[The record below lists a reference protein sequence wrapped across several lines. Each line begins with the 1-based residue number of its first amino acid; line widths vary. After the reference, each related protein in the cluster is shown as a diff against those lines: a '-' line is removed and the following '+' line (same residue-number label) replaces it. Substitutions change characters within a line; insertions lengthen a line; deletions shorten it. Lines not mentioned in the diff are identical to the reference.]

1 MIRSTST
8 LGFASLFAL
17 VLASPTVVPVP
28 ASAAP
33 AGAPTATEPRYAT
46 VEIDTS
52 DVGEEGPV
60 IKRRTRERT
69 DVVLRAA
76 NVLPGRTS
84 DDPLIHVDI
93 DELTGSEPGYQC
105 EVWISRADVVLGER
119 RRVECT
125 LCTETEI
132 VERVE
137 TTVSELVAQLDV
149 LLEVQPEPDEPLGE
163 PDEPEPTTAPASGSP
178 ATDAGRAPLGAL
190 GKTGIALIAMGIAGA
205 GVGAVLVALPPKV
218 DQDDPLYETTYRPP
232 GVGTLAAGAAV
243 LVTGV
248 VLLVVDRRRARS
260 RTTALA
266 PALGPSTAGLTWSGR
281 F

>member
-1 MIRSTST
+1 MMRSTST
-8 LGFASLFAL
+8 LGIAGLFAL
-17 VLASPTVVPVP
+17 VLASPAV
-28 ASAAP
+28 AA
-33 AGAPTATEPRYAT
+33 AHTATEPRYAT

-60 IKRRTRERT
+60 LKRRTRERT

-93 DELTGSEPGYQC
+93 DEITGSEPGYQC

-119 RRVECT
+119 RRVECM

-132 VERVE
+132 VQRVE
-137 TTVSELVAQLDV
+137 TTVSELVVQLDV
-149 LLEVQPEPDEPLGE
+149 LLKAEEPEPDEPVAE
-163 PDEPEPTTAPASGSP
+163 PDEPEPTTDPVAGSP
-178 ATDAGRAPLGAL
+178 AADQGRALLGAL
-190 GKTGIALIAMGIAGA
+190 GKTGIALIAMGVAGA

-232 GVGTLAAGAAV
+232 GIGTLAAGAAV

-248 VLLVVDRRRARS
+248 VMLVVDRRRPRS
-260 RTTALA
+260 PTTALLPA
-266 PALGPSTAGLTWSGR
+266 PMIGMGPSAAGLTWSGR

>member
-1 MIRSTST
+1 MIRATCT
-8 LGFASLFAL
+8 FGFASLYAL
-17 VLASPTVVPVP
+17 ALAGP
-28 ASAAP
+28 AT
-33 AGAPTATEPRYAT
+33 AGEPTATEPRYAT

-60 IKRRTRERT
+60 LKRRTRERT

-105 EVWISRADVVLGER
+105 EVWISRADVVVGER

-132 VERVE
+132 VQRVE
-137 TTVSELVAQLDV
+137 ATVSELVTQLDV
-149 LLEVQPEPDEPLGE
+149 RLKEQPEPDGPVAE
-163 PDEPEPTTAPASGSP
+163 PDEPVAEPTTDPVSGSP
-178 ATDAGRAPLGAL
+178 ATDAGRAPLGVL
-190 GKTGIALIAMGIAGA
+190 GKTGLALIAMGVAGA

-218 DQDDPLYETTYRPP
+218 DQADPLYETNYRPP
-232 GVGTLAAGAAV
+232 GLATLASGAAV

-260 RTTALA
+260 RTTALV
-266 PALGPSTAGLTWSGR
+266 PTLGPSAAGITWSGR